1 MNHISAG
8 KNSFAGS
15 GRLKAAVAV
24 PPVLDFYFTRHRFS
38 ALGPHILSTLLR
50 ENGCD
55 VLSTFR
61 RTQQAAN
68 SAAGSL

>member
-1 MNHISAG
+1 M
-8 KNSFAGS
+8 
-15 GRLKAAVAV
+15 
-24 PPVLDFYFTRHRFS
+24 PPVLDFIFTRHRFS